1 MGDRRVEQAR
11 EEGCRR
17 RSGWRR
23 GRPAWSDRTGRAA
36 PAPLAGSAPGMR
48 RRSGAAPK
56 GFVSGGLRPPH
67 WWASPQASCPA
78 ARPVKS
84 MTEAWCGSTSAPRL
98 RPGTRAEGS
107 RGCDPGGGGRGTSP
121 CPRRKPSEALPP
133 LQRNGG
139 CAARNPPRMSPFRNI
154 VSRGSRPWQ
163 ERKDDDRDFPCPG
176 RHRRSGRCRRAGG
189 WPASS
194 HPCPRPGP
202 PSPSLR
208 QGPASGGRLPPGS
221 RRAPGATPVARS
233 LQPSRA

>member
-1 MGDRRVEQAR
+1 MAERQTGMVGPDGTGGACAAGRFRARYAAPIRRCAQRVCFRRV
-11 EEGCRR
+11 
-17 RSGWRR
+17 
-23 GRPAWSDRTGRAA
+23 A
-36 PAPLAGSAPGMR
+36 PAALVGLPAGIL
-48 RRSGAAPK
+48 
-56 GFVSGGLRPPH
+56 SGG
-67 WWASPQASCPA
+67 PA
-78 ARPVKS
+78 RKIYDGS
-84 MTEAWCGSTSAPRL
+84 MVRKHLGPRL